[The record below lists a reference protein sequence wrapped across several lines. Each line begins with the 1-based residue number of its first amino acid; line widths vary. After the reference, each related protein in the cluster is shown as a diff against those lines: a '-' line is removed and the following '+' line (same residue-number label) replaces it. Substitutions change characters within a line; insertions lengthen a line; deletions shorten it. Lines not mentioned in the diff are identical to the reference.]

1 METVHLSNPHDSP
14 GGPPPL
20 ALIPSSLIRQ
30 GDHPELPTPLP
41 GMLEGYL
48 TIMAG
53 AGGVGKT
60 FLAEQVARHIASGV
74 QLGRFPLPDNG
85 PQVVWALFLEDVA
98 ALTQSRSLDVAPL
111 GTLAEDREA
120 PDSGADTL
128 WYCDDSLRGIASL
141 RARLQEAKTGDTQG
155 GPRLPELIV
164 IDYLHLFIGSQPAGA
179 SPVEWERQKLTGLR
193 EIGIEFGCHV
203 LVLTHMNK
211 EGKVNGTSALLNAC
225 DSMFIVEAKDD
236 RNYASLT
243 CRKMRLAPMTDY
255 ALSRGAN
262 GTWRFD
268 DQVFVS
274 EAMADGIMRDVLAVL
289 RVEGPKTLSQLCM
302 HQAVPSTRDT
312 IRQALT
318 RGRRRGWVTTSH
330 GHWRIV
336 PGDGD
341 TNLRPPAARTPPP
354 ADDPA
359 PETDRDPATGLTVVG
374 DPMPCQRCGQSTPYR
389 SGGVPR
395 HIGDFCAAAAAAP
408 PTAAPVP
415 APRPTTEQE
424 PARWFED
431 ADAPERSKFDGL
443 AFMKKTIEVS
453 RYHPLPV
460 VPKEH
465 RETEPWTL
473 ITERMGG
480 EPSAKFWTRADVP
493 LGGQLILIDRNG
505 SYPSACSSVPL
516 APNALKHT
524 GPMGEYNPS
533 QAGIFLVDRPEWNDQ
548 TMPHPLGKLADTGNA
563 EVWVTTPHLKLLL
576 AQAAAGRTQPV
587 VIRDSWTGKKNDSL
601 FQAFYKA
608 ARDARPRFLAMDD
621 PSMGKENPYL
631 LYKQSVSRP
640 LRILWP
646 KGARSPFW
654 RPDWRVSMVAEASV
668 RHWLKAS
675 AAVRHEA
682 GHDGSGA
689 FLVSL
694 RNVDEA
700 LWWTPAG
707 ALPHGYEEGTG
718 FGQVKRKVIE
728 Q

>member
-1 METVHLSNPHDSP
+1 MDAVDLSNIP
-14 GGPPPL
+14 GSTGPVPL
-20 ALIPSSLIRQ
+20 ALIPSSVIRQ
-30 GDHPELPTPLP
+30 GDHPELPVPLP
-41 GMLEGYL
+41 GILEGYL

-74 QLGRFPLPDNG
+74 QLGRFPLPDEG
-85 PQVVWALFLEDVA
+85 PGVVWCLFLEDVA
-98 ALTQSRSLDVAPL
+98 ALTQARSLDVAEL
-111 GTLAEDREA
+111 GTLVEDHQE

-141 RARLQEAKTGDTQG
+141 RARLQEAKEGGELHG
-155 GPRLPELIV
+155 GPRVPELII

-179 SPVEWERQKLTGLR
+179 SPVEWERQKLTALR
-193 EIGIEFGCHV
+193 ELGIEFGCHV

-225 DSMFIVEAKDD
+225 DSMFVVEAKDD
-236 RNYASLT
+236 RNYASLS
-243 CRKMRLAPMTDY
+243 CRKMRMAPMTDY
-255 ALSRGAN
+255 ALSRRAN
-262 GTWRFD
+262 GTWGFD

-274 EAMADGIMRDVLAVL
+274 EAMATGIMRDVLAVL
-289 RVEGPKTLSQLCM
+289 RVEGPKTLSQLVM
-302 HQAVPSTRDT
+302 HHAVPAGRDA
-312 IRQALT
+312 IRQSLT
-318 RGRRRGWVTTSH
+318 RGRKRGWVTTSH
-330 GHWRIV
+330 GHWRIT

-341 TNLRPPAARTPPP
+341 TALRPPDAPAQAP
-354 ADDPA
+354 ADG
-359 PETDRDPATGLTVVG
+359 DRGPDGVYVTG
-374 DPMPCQRCGQSTPYR
+374 DPEACHRCGLPTPYR
-389 SGGVPR
+389 QAGAPMHLGG
-395 HIGDFCAAAAAAP
+395 FCEPPATPAAAVATAP
-408 PTAAPVP
+408 PVP
-415 APRPTTEQE
+415 APREA
-424 PARWFED
+424 PAADVAWFED
-431 ADAPERSKFDGL
+431 GEARDQSPFNGL

-453 RYHPLPV
+453 RYHPRPV
-460 VPKEH
+460 VPKEY
-465 RETEPWTL
+465 RDTEPWSL

-493 LGGQLILIDRNG
+493 LDGELVLVDRNG

-524 GPMGEYNPS
+524 GPMSEYDPGL
-533 QAGIFLVDRPEWNDQ
+533 AGIFLVDRPEWNDP
-548 TMPHPLGKLADTGNA
+548 TMPHPLGKLAATGEA

-576 AQAAAGRTQPV
+576 AQATAGRTQALT
-587 VIRDSWTGKKNDSL
+587 IRDSWTGKKNDSL

-608 ARDARPRFLAMDD
+608 ARDARPRFLALDD
-621 PSMGKENPYL
+621 PSKGKENPYL

-640 LRILWP
+640 LRLLWP
-646 KGARSPFW
+646 KGARSPFY

-682 GHDGSGA
+682 GPGGSGA

-707 ALPHGYEEGTG
+707 DLPHGYEEGTA
-718 FGQVKRKVIE
+718 FGQVKRKAVE